1 MPLSASER
9 QHYRRSWRRLRRE
22 NAPFRVLEG
31 DAVMSASIEIYDDM
45 LLSCV
50 TADWCRAAFVI
61 GEAMARSLGQ
71 VGDLVLFG
79 RLRKLIDT
87 GKLDARGDLR
97 TIRGSEVRLARL
109 T

>member
-1 MPLSASER
+1 
-9 QHYRRSWRRLRRE
+9 
-22 NAPFRVLEG
+22 V
-31 DAVMSASIEIYDDM
+31 

-50 TADWCRAAFVI
+50 NAEWCRTACII
-61 GEAMARSLGQ
+61 GEAMARSLHH
-71 VGDLVLFG
+71 VRDLVLFG